1 MLPELPRLVHQSLSR
16 GSGAPSQELL
26 LAMLAE
32 QRRTNRMIKGII
44 WALVGFVVGVVGMH
58 LVQVLEAL
66 RDY

>member
-1 MLPELPRLVHQSLSR
+1 M
-16 GSGAPSQELL
+16 
-26 LAMLAE
+26 AMLAE